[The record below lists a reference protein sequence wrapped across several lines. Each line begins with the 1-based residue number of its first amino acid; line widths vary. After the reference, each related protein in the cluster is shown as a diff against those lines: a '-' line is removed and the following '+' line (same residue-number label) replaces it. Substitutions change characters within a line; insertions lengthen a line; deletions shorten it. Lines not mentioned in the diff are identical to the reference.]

1 MKKTNTTASARPRR
15 RTGSSLQR
23 QGPMPSEAGAIRR
36 RAPSACEIR
45 PSERAVKIRGTVV
58 DSPAGLER
66 RAGGRTRATRYAVV
80 GIASNAAS
88 ARRGAAWRRRR
99 SGGGGVAVGGR
110 GVLALRTHLIHAV
123 VPRGPQ
129 PPASP
134 NCSHRPSRRQCSAP
148 APAACVATLTR
159 QSASAPPCPHACVA
173 CAEKNGPPEKTSEAG
188 SDACSFSGRTRRAS
202 WWVPQPPRPNA
213 ALPRRL
219 LKTSSIGIVAL
230 QHTWF
235 ALRHDEVPLWQSA
248 AMQLHVTTIYCAF
261 YDVIVTSSES

>member
-1 MKKTNTTASARPRR
+1 MYNGNTMSDAPAPARSETALDTRRP
-15 RTGSSLQR
+15 
-23 QGPMPSEAGAIRR
+23 AIL
-36 RAPSACEIR
+36 
-45 PSERAVKIRGTVV
+45 T
-58 DSPAGLER
+58 
-66 RAGGRTRATRYAVV
+66 
-80 GIASNAAS
+80 
-88 ARRGAAWRRRR
+88 
-99 SGGGGVAVGGR
+99 
-110 GVLALRTHLIHAV
+110 HAV

-230 QHTWF
+230 QHNVVCVAARRSTIV
-235 ALRHDEVPLWQSA
+235 AICCHATACNHHLLRVL
-248 AMQLHVTTIYCAF
+248 
-261 YDVIVTSSES
+261 